1 MKRRGTGGK
10 LKNAMVEKV
19 FERNSCFALRF
30 VVKPLA
36 VGESIFN
43 ARIGQIQIVSV
54 SDFLRWT
61 GKINP

>member
-1 MKRRGTGGK
+1 MKRRGSGK
-10 LKNAMVEKV
+10 LKNEMVEKV